1 MSWILA
7 GVATIVT
14 AAFIFV
20 FHKKR
25 QSRKA
30 TNAQQGEDGKN
41 NVNYIELP
49 FDSLLDEADDSR
61 QTKDNNKNPV
71 QDVEFVI
78 KDRTFWSLHRF
89 HIIASF
95 VIFVSA
101 IFVAIISI
109 ESHQAYSAR
118 KEVES
123 EQRNAAISVK
133 QAEMKQKESKY
144 EKAIEDITS
153 RLDSIDAHTKALIPV
168 SKQKPQPSKT
178 KQSNKQGK

>member
-1 MSWILA
+1 MKWILA

-14 AAFIFV
+14 AAVLFV

-30 TNAQQGEDGKN
+30 TNAQQDASGKN

-61 QTKDNNKNPV
+61 QTKDNSKNSK
-71 QDVEFVI
+71 QNVEFVI
-78 KDRTFWSLHRF
+78 KDRTFWSLHGF

-95 VIFVSA
+95 VFFVLAIFVS
-101 IFVAIISI
+101 VISI

-118 KEVES
+118 KEAES
-123 EQRNAAISVK
+123 EQRNAILSVE
-133 QAEMKQKESKY
+133 QAEMKQKESRY

-153 RLDSIDAHTKALIPV
+153 RLDSIDAHTKALKPM